1 VTIHQNILLIGHLSA
16 PGIVVNFFALALG
29 FVENLLAY
37 WNALAPGAVALVISV
52 AGMYYGREETHEH
65 GFSHKSAEAT

>member
-1 VTIHQNILLIGHLSA
+1 LGIYLLLGLWLIFS
-16 PGIVVNFFALALG
+16 PYALR